1 MSLQENL
8 TEEDLG
14 ALKRTFDEKIA
25 PTNPEATFKS
35 FNMSDKDR
43 QHLLE
48 ENVASLELQVSDLT
62 ALIKSIF
69 DGHVLIDGQFVKI
82 AV

>member
-25 PTNPEATFKS
+25 PTNPEATFES

-69 DGHVLIDGQFVKI
+69 DGHVLIDEQFVKI